1 MADEDHL
8 VAGRYRLTVRAGS
21 GAMGVVWQARDER
34 LDRTVAVKQV
44 LIDPRADDDAREL
57 ANRRVMREARITAR
71 LHHPSAI
78 TVYDVVEHEG
88 YPCLIMEYLPSR
100 SLAAVLTE
108 RTTLPAVEVA
118 AIGRQVADALL
129 AAHAAGIVHRD
140 VKPANVLI
148 DEKGRTK
155 ITDFGISRAAGD
167 VTLTATGM
175 VAGTP
180 AYLAPEIARG
190 STAGFASD
198 VYSLGSTLYAAL
210 EGTPPFGHY
219 ENALALLHRVASG
232 DIVPPQRSGPLT
244 SLLQRLLEH
253 EPSRRPPLEQVRNEL
268 ERVASEATEATEAP
282 TTPGPAAVATEPVS
296 PRPATA
302 ALPMTPV
309 RDDPPA
315 DAARRPL
322 RAAVS
327 LAPPAAPPESPP
339 TAPPAAPPAARPTSA
354 SPPSPPPRAPRRRRG
369 ALIAGAVAVVAA
381 AGIVIALVSGLGSGG
396 SASPGAAPPAGS
408 TAGSSPAEAPTSTAA
423 QGAPGDSS
431 ATTGANAPA
440 SSGSPVQRQQQ
451 DAVTGYYALI
461 PSQLPQGWGQL
472 TPSYQ
477 QKTAGG
483 YAGYERF
490 WGAVRQVSVT
500 DVSSPSEG
508 SVQATVTYTS
518 QGGQVSREETL
529 FRMVLVDGVWKID
542 ESRVLSSR

>member
-1 MADEDHL
+1 VADEDHL

-268 ERVASEATEATEAP
+268 ERVASEATDAP

-354 SPPSPPPRAPRRRRG
+354 PPPSPPARAPRRRRG

-396 SASPGAAPPAGS
+396 SASPGAAAPPAGS

>member
-1 MADEDHL
+1 VADEDHL

-268 ERVASEATEATEAP
+268 ERVASEATEAP

-354 SPPSPPPRAPRRRRG
+354 PPPSPPARAPRRRRG

-396 SASPGAAPPAGS
+396 SASPGAAAPPAGS

>member
-268 ERVASEATEATEAP
+268 ERVASEATDAP

-354 SPPSPPPRAPRRRRG
+354 PPPSPPARAPRRRRG

-396 SASPGAAPPAGS
+396 SASPGAAAPPAGS

>member
-1 MADEDHL
+1 VADEDHL

-219 ENALALLHRVASG
+219 ENALPLLHRVASG

-268 ERVASEATEATEAP
+268 ERVASEATEAP

-339 TAPPAAPPAARPTSA
+339 TAPPAARPTSA
-354 SPPSPPPRAPRRRRG
+354 PPPSPPPRAPRRRRG

-396 SASPGAAPPAGS
+396 SASPGAAAPPAGS

>member
-268 ERVASEATEATEAP
+268 ERVASEATDAP

-354 SPPSPPPRAPRRRRG
+354 PPPSPPARAPRRRRG

-396 SASPGAAPPAGS
+396 SASPGTAAPPAGS

>member
-268 ERVASEATEATEAP
+268 ERVASEATEAP

-354 SPPSPPPRAPRRRRG
+354 PPPSPPARAPRRRRG

-396 SASPGAAPPAGS
+396 SASPGAAAPPAGS

>member
-268 ERVASEATEATEAP
+268 ERVASEATEAP

-396 SASPGAAPPAGS
+396 SASPGAAAPPAGS